1 MSMSTLRRFFWLG
14 ALLSA
19 TLQVSALPTAQD
31 QSCNGHPEYCDRR
44 YSELS
49 FVGAHNSPFVGPLLQ
64 HNQDISVSQQLD
76 FGIRFLQGQ
85 THKNDDGVFSMCH
98 TSCLLEDAGSVS
110 SYLQTVK
117 AWLDGHPDE
126 VVTLLITNG
135 DGLDIKEFDDAFN
148 TVGGI
153 KDYTFAP
160 KSKLALG
167 DWPTLR
173 ELIKTGKRLIVFVD
187 SKADTNRFPYL
198 LDEFSYY
205 FETPFSTT
213 DENFPQCTLDRPAG
227 GTPDGRMYLVNHT
240 LNVNILGIFLPDRF
254 KAGRTNAAVGQGS
267 IGAQVDLCNSIYH
280 RKPNV
285 VLLDFIT
292 EGDVLKAERTMNG
305 L

>member
-1 MSMSTLRRFFWLG
+1 MCAYINTAHIGLSRSFGVHSSPHNGAYQKMSMSTLRHFLWLG
-14 ALLSA
+14 ALLLA
-19 TLQVSALPTAQD
+19 TIQVSALPTAQD
-31 QSCNGHPEYCDRR
+31 LICNGHPEYCDRR

-64 HNQDISVSQQLD
+64 HNQDISVTEQLD

-98 TSCLLEDAGSVS
+98 TSCILEDAGSVS

-117 AWLDGHPDE
+117 TWLDSHPNE

-148 TVGGI
+148 AVNGI

-173 ELIKTGKRLIVFVD
+173 ELITTGKRLIVFVG
-187 SKADTNRFPYL
+187 KC
-198 LDEFSYY
+198 
-205 FETPFSTT
+205 
-213 DENFPQCTLDRPAG
+213 CTLWIGEQTSLLLNFSSSYILTLPEQIPRQTPIDFHIYSTSFHTTLRLHSARPMKTSLSVSLIVQPAASL
-227 GTPDGRMYLVNHT
+227 TGRCT
-240 LNVNILGIFLPDRF
+240 LLTIP
-254 KAGRTNAAVGQGS
+254 
-267 IGAQVDLCNSIYH
+267 
-280 RKPNV
+280 
-285 VLLDFIT
+285 
-292 EGDVLKAERTMNG
+292 
-305 L
+305 